1 MKPRKDG
8 YYHKNFT
15 YEGRRYHI
23 SAGTEKELMIKYGK
37 MLQQLPM
44 ARWQQSKLNRT
55 HWSEVWLD
63 TYKAGN
69 MTEKSLLTY
78 RQKLDGYILP
88 AIGRMKMKDVREP
101 HLQRILN
108 DEKGRSFSHVSKL
121 RMVILQHVLQGTVS
135 RYHQP
140 GPVCKPDPSQDYQGN
155 APEPDRTRAGRCAGG
170 GKLRRAQVRVAVQ
183 VPSIQRAAPRRGD
196 CASMEGYRL
205 PPQSHSRNQGCRK
218 RLQSCKGAKN
228 ERRNK
233 RCSDQS

>member
-37 MLQQLPM
+37 MLQQL
-44 ARWQQSKLNRT
+44 ADGSLAINQNSTVL

-88 AIGRMKMKDVREP
+88 AIGE
-101 HLQRILN
+101 
-108 DEKGRSFSHVSKL
+108 
-121 RMVILQHVLQGTVS
+121 
-135 RYHQP
+135 
-140 GPVCKPDPSQDYQGN
+140 
-155 APEPDRTRAGRCAGG
+155 
-170 GKLRRAQVRVAVQ
+170 
-183 VPSIQRAAPRRGD
+183 
-196 CASMEGYRL
+196 
-205 PPQSHSRNQGCRK
+205 
-218 RLQSCKGAKN
+218 
-228 ERRNK
+228 
-233 RCSDQS
+233 